1 VKKILILGF
10 IAVFAAAGCSS
21 KKAPATKLASGSAA
35 YDLAKDLMKTF
46 PGLDPDKS
54 VATVTSKHFDV
65 TSADAV
71 KFLLD
76 QYGTS
81 ATTQLKTLDAA
92 TLKNALERGALQL
105 GERKL
110 LLEAATE
117 AKSTA
122 SPEEVKAALDSQF
135 AQAGGEAQFAEML
148 KGRGLDLEFVK
159 ASIAEDAKI
168 QKYLQGFLE
177 AAAKVTEAEVKAA
190 YAADKTATVRHILL
204 LTKDKTPAEIAEI
217 RKKMDGILARA
228 KKGEDFAAL
237 AKEFTEDPGSKETG
251 GLYEDF
257 SRGRMVKPFED
268 AAFSVPVGQIS
279 GIIETEYGFHVL
291 KVEGRKKETQA
302 FDDVKAQL
310 ESQLKE
316 RKQAAAFESHLTG
329 LKDKANF
336 KVRGL

>member
-1 VKKILILGF
+1 MKKVLILVF
-10 IAVFAAAGCSS
+10 IAAFALAACSS
-21 KKAPATKLASGSAA
+21 KKEAATKFASGTAA
-35 YDLAKDLMKTF
+35 YDLAKDLMKTL
-46 PGLDPDKS
+46 PALDPEKPL
-54 VATVTSKHFDV
+54 ALVTSRQFDV

-76 QYGTS
+76 QYG
-81 ATTQLKTLDAA
+81 AGAATQLKTLDAA
-92 TLKNALERGALQL
+92 TLKSALERSALQL

-110 LLEAATE
+110 LVAAATE
-117 AKSTA
+117 AKSVA
-122 SPEEVKAALDSQF
+122 SPEEVKAALDAQY

-159 ASIAEDAKI
+159 ASIAEDARI
-168 QKYLQGFLE
+168 QKYLQTPL
-177 AAAKVTEAEVKAA
+177 AAAKVTEEEVKKA
-190 YAADKTATVRHILL
+190 YAEEKTASVRHILL
-204 LTKDKTPAEIAEI
+204 LTKDKTPAEKAEI

-257 SRGRMVKPFED
+257 GRGKMVKPFEE

-279 GIIETEYGFHVL
+279 GVIETEYGYHIL
-291 KVEGRKKETQA
+291 KVEARKKETQS
-302 FDDVKAQL
+302 FEEIKGQL

-316 RKQAAAFESHLTG
+316 RKQAAAFEAQLTS
-329 LKDKANF
+329 LKNKANF

>member
-1 VKKILILGF
+1 MKKVLILGF
-10 IAVFAAAGCSS
+10 IAVFAVAGCSS
-21 KKAPATKLASGSAA
+21 KKAGTTKLASGTAA

-46 PGLDPDKS
+46 PALDPDKS
-54 VATVTSKHFDV
+54 PVLVTSKHFDV
-65 TSADAV
+65 TSAEAI

-76 QYGTS
+76 QYG
-81 ATTQLKTLDAA
+81 AGVAAQLKSLDAA
-92 TLKNALERGALQL
+92 TLKNALERSALQL

-117 AKSTA
+117 AKSIA
-122 SPEEVKAALDSQF
+122 SPEELKAAMDAQY
-135 AQAGGEAQFAEML
+135 AQAGGEAQFAEVL

-159 ASIAEDAKI
+159 TSIAEDAKI
-168 QKYLQGFLE
+168 QKYLQGFLD
-177 AAAKVTEAEVKAA
+177 AAAKVTESEVKAA
-190 YAADKTATVRHILL
+190 YAEDKTATVRHILL
-204 LTKDKTPAEIAEI
+204 QTKDKTPAEKAEI

-237 AKEFTEDPGSKETG
+237 AKELTEDPGSKETG

-257 SRGRMVKPFED
+257 SRGRMAKPFED

-291 KVEGRKKETQA
+291 KVEGRKKETQP
-302 FDDVKAQL
+302 FDVIKGQL

-316 RKQAAAFESHLTG
+316 RKQAATFESHLTG
-329 LKDKANF
+329 LKDKADF

>member
-1 VKKILILGF
+1 VKKILTLGF
-10 IAVFAAAGCSS
+10 IAAFALAGCSS
-21 KKAPATKLASGSAA
+21 KKEAATKLAAGTAA
-35 YDLAKDLMKTF
+35 YDLAKELMKTL
-46 PGLDPDKS
+46 PALDPEKPL
-54 VATVTSKHFDV
+54 ALVTSRNFDV
-65 TSADAV
+65 TAADAI
-71 KFLLD
+71 KFLQD
-76 QYGTS
+76 QYGTG
-81 ATTQLKTLDAA
+81 AAQLKTLDAA
-92 TLKNALERGALQL
+92 NLKNALEQSARQL

-117 AKSTA
+117 AKSVAT
-122 SPEEVKAALDSQF
+122 PEEVKAATDAQY

-148 KGRGLDLEFVK
+148 KGRGMDLAFVK

-168 QKYLQGFLE
+168 QKYLQGFLN
-177 AAAKVTEAEVKAA
+177 AAAQVTEADLKKA
-190 YAADKTATVRHILL
+190 YAEDKTATVRHILL
-204 LTKDKTPAEIAEI
+204 LTKDKTPAEKAEI

-257 SRGRMVKPFED
+257 ARGRMVKAFED
-268 AAFSVPVGQIS
+268 AAFSVPAGQIS
-279 GIIETEYGFHVL
+279 DIVETEYGFHIL
-291 KVEGRKKETQA
+291 KVEGRKKETQP
-302 FDDVKAQL
+302 FEEVKAQL

-316 RKQAAAFESHLTG
+316 RKQAAAFETHLTG